1 MNLTDMLATNIM
13 LGFVAM
19 RYKKF
24 PIELLY
30 KVAFIFFAPSSF
42 FNFSFT
48 TKGILTR
55 LQPYILNFLAHSQH
69 ISFDK

>member
-1 MNLTDMLATNIM
+1 
-13 LGFVAM
+13 M

-48 TKGILTR
+48 TKGVLTR